1 MNFLLI
7 DNYDSFTYN
16 LIQLIRKLSFR
27 CGNITLDIEK
37 NDHVSIKSAAQWDGV
52 IISPGPGVPKD
63 AGKICEIIQ
72 ELGKSKKILGICLG
86 MQAIAEVYGGQL
98 YQPGHI
104 LHGETVRVQPTFP
117 TDKLFTGLENG
128 FDAGLYHSWAVDK
141 DKLSDEL
148 EITAFDERGVPMA
161 IRHRN
166 YDVCGVQFHP
176 ESFLTPSG
184 LKIIENWVTT
194 Q

>member
-1 MNFLLI
+1 MKLLLI

-16 LIQLIRKLSFR
+16 LKRLIYKAKRTNYSFFLETVR
-27 CGNITLDIEK
+27 NDSVTLDR
-37 NDHVSIKSAAQWDGV
+37 AAQSDGI

-63 AGKICEIIQ
+63 AGAICEIIH

-98 YQPGHI
+98 SQPDHI
-104 LHGETVRVQPTFP
+104 LHGETTRVQPVFP
-117 TDKLFTGLENG
+117 IDKLFTGLENG

-141 DKLSDEL
+141 NKLPDDL
-148 EITAFDERGVPMA
+148 EITAFDKRGVPMA
-161 IRHRN
+161 LRHRK

-176 ESFLTPSG
+176 ESFLTPTG
-184 LKIIENWVTT
+184 LNILLNWLAN
-194 Q
+194 

>member
-1 MNFLLI
+1 MKLLLI

-16 LIQLIRKLSFR
+16 LIQLIGKIALRGTKVS
-27 CGNITLDIEK
+27 LDIKK
-37 NDHVSIKSAAQWDGV
+37 NDIVSIKSASQWDDI

-63 AGKICEIIQ
+63 AGAICEIIQ

-86 MQAIAEVYGGQL
+86 MQAIAEVYGGEL
-98 YQPGHI
+98 YQPDHI
-104 LHGETVRVQPTFP
+104 LHGETVRVQPTSP
-117 TDKLFTGLENG
+117 TDRLFSGLENG

-141 DKLSDEL
+141 NKLPDEL
-148 EITAFDERGVPMA
+148 KITAFDERGVPMA
-161 IRHRN
+161 IRHQK

-184 LKIIENWVTT
+184 FNILLNWFAN
-194 Q
+194 